1 LKDNTHEICSRIC
14 VYIIVLENKKDWCPI
29 TGPALV
35 ASPGNPP
42 HFDALTYLVQ
52 KIATLP
58 RQFTFEI
65 LLKTDLIH
73 AQNEIMDVLG
83 VLEQDKDVLLLCG
96 STDDL
101 DWLARELAKLPFD
114 FIVHEPEQLRDALRK
129 RAVELANL
137 AEAD

>member
-1 LKDNTHEICSRIC
+1 M
-14 VYIIVLENKKDWCPI
+14 
-29 TGPALV
+29 
-35 ASPGNPP
+35 
-42 HFDALTYLVQ
+42 Q